1 MTQGFQKVRN
11 ICKWMGTYMKI
22 RWTPLEIHNI
32 SNIYNIICN
41 TNSNNNHNNKNKN
54 KEFYKLLGYK
64 QKEWKHNLL

>member
-1 MTQGFQKVRN
+1 
-11 ICKWMGTYMKI
+11 MKI

-41 TNSNNNHNNKNKN
+41 TNSSNNHNNKNKN